1 MSVRTDI
8 HLRPAELARDLV
20 RYDTTNPPGN
30 EADCIGHIAGLLR
43 EAGIESQQ
51 VGRSG
56 QRPNLIA
63 RIPGHGRAAPLLLQ
77 GHVDVVTTAGQNWT
91 HPPFAGEVREG
102 WLWGRGTLDMKGGV
116 AMMLSAFIRAKVE
129 VADLPG
135 DVILAVLVDEEVGG
149 IEGARYLVE
158 NHAELFAGV
167 RFAIGEGGGPAQTIG
182 GRVFYPIMVSEKR
195 GCQMRVTLRGPGGH
209 GSRVMRGGTMA
220 KLGRLLDQLDRN
232 RLPVH
237 ITTPMRLAIERL
249 RDSLPPPLGEQA
261 GRLLDPQQTDSVLD
275 ALGAEGARFDPLLHN
290 TVNATI
296 VQGGGKINVIP
307 STVEVMLDGRL
318 LPGFGPEDMLRELR
332 AIIGDETEIEVV
344 TLGPAQPE
352 PDLSLLDTLG
362 KILEEADPGSVPIP
376 LLTSG
381 GTDARHFA
389 PLGIRTFG
397 FLPLNLPAGFDAWS
411 TYHNADER
419 VPVAA
424 IEFGA
429 EAVYQALLRFHD

>member
-1 MSVRTDI
+1 MSIRTDI

-20 RYDTTNPPGN
+20 RFDTTNPPGN
-30 EADCIGHIAGLLR
+30 EAECIRYIAGVLR
-43 EAGIESQQ
+43 EAGIESEQI
-51 VGRSG
+51 GRSPE
-56 QRPNLIA
+56 RPNLIA
-63 RIPGHGRAAPLLLQ
+63 RIPGGGRAAPLLLQ
-77 GHVDVVTTAGQNWT
+77 GHVDVVTTAGQSWT
-91 HPPFAGEVREG
+91 HSPFAGKVQDG

-129 VADLPG
+129 AADLPG

-149 IEGARYLVE
+149 IEGARYMAE
-158 NHAELFAGV
+158 NRPELFDGV

-209 GSRVMRGGTMA
+209 GSRIMRGGTMA
-220 KLGRLLDQLDRN
+220 KLARLLDQLDSH

-237 ITTPMRLAIERL
+237 ITPPMRLAIERL
-249 RDSLPPPLGEQA
+249 RDSLPAPLEEQV
-261 GRLLDPQQTDSVLD
+261 GRLLDPEQTDGVLD
-275 ALGAEGARFDPLLHN
+275 ALGPEGVRFDPLLHN

-307 STVEVMLDGRL
+307 SAIEVMLDGRL
-318 LPGFGPEDMLRELR
+318 LPGYDPEDMLRELR
-332 AIIGDETEIEVV
+332 AVIGEEPEVEVV
-344 TLGPAQPE
+344 SQGPVQPE

-362 KILEEADPGSVPIP
+362 KILEEAHPGSVSIP
-376 LLTSG
+376 FLTSG

-397 FLPLNLPAGFDAWS
+397 FLPLNLPPGFDAWS

-419 VPVAA
+419 VPVEA

-429 EAVYQALLRFHD
+429 AAVYQALLRFHD